1 MPCNQKLE
9 KKSNVTNVIIYMIV
23 FHCNEGSL
31 ELYVLPNGWCL
42 VSFFSMKTWS
52 IWIKQANYFAY
63 LWNSCEN
70 FSFIYLCFI
79 VV

>member
-9 KKSNVTNVIIYMIV
+9 KKLNVTNVIIYMIV

-42 VSFFSMKTWS
+42 VSFFSMKT
-52 IWIKQANYFAY
+52 
-63 LWNSCEN
+63 
-70 FSFIYLCFI
+70 
-79 VV
+79 